1 MKVTLSVLSGL
12 HRGAVAHFTVQ
23 PSGNTSIVIGSDAF
37 NTDIT
42 LLDPGIQPVHWRL
55 TADKKGLYLNENN
68 GNTPLSQGARDVQP
82 GDYILYGKP
91 FECAGISLAAQ
102 CVSAA
107 KPFYR
112 RKAVIAA
119 SFIILIILTIL
130 VFFSRPPTSST
141 LTERFL
147 STEPYR
153 CLSWEIMDKQLII
166 SGFVTTSAEKKLL
179 SFFKQQ
185 DISYRLSVITP
196 DTEQQKLNDW
206 LNSRPNNHLTAELS
220 NACGHLEIQGI
231 RAPHQQDVS
240 LTDVLPA
247 MLMSSEESIDDNS
260 TITDEYIK
268 KLDSLINTLQLNSV
282 ILDFTF
288 SAQLFSVTLSK
299 SADNTVKK
307 QLHIFLDKFNQDF
320 KFNYQLDIRVQ
331 PVNKPKLVVR
341 AISLGRVP
349 YVILHDGKKYQAG
362 SAPDKDTRIIS
373 INKEQMVLLY
383 KNERYTITFTDDKK

>member
-1 MKVTLSVLSGL
+1 MNVTLSVLSGL
-12 HRGAVAHFTVQ
+12 HHGAVAHFTVP
-23 PSGNTSIVIGSDAF
+23 PSGTTSIVIGSDAF

-42 LLDPGIQPVHWRL
+42 LLDPGIQPVHYRL
-55 TADKKGLYLNENN
+55 TADRKGLCLNGNSS
-68 GNTPLSQGARDVQP
+68 NTPLLQGAHDVQP

-91 FECAGISLAAQ
+91 FECAGISLIAQ
-102 CVSAA
+102 CVSSV
-107 KPFYR
+107 KPFSR
-112 RKAVIAA
+112 RKAVIFF
-119 SFIILIILTIL
+119 STIMLIVLIILI
-130 VFFSRPPTSST
+130 FFVRMPATAT

-147 STEPYR
+147 SAEPYR
-153 CLSWEIMDKQLII
+153 CLSWEVIDNQLII
-166 SGFVTTSAEKKLL
+166 NGFVTTSAEEKLIA
-179 SFFKQQ
+179 FFIQQ

-196 DTEQQKLNDW
+196 DTEQRKLNDW

-231 RAPHQQDVS
+231 RAPHQQDKS
-240 LTDVLPA
+240 LTDVLPV
-247 MLMSSEESIDDNS
+247 MLISSEESIDDNS

-268 KLDSLINTLQLNSV
+268 KLDSLINTLQLKSV

-299 SADNTVKK
+299 SADNIVKK
-307 QLHIFLDKFNQDF
+307 QLHILLDEFNQDF

-331 PVNKPKLVVR
+331 PVSKPKLVVR

-349 YVILHDGKKYQAG
+349 YIILHDGKKYQEG

-383 KNERYTITFTDDKK
+383 KNEQYTITFTDDKK